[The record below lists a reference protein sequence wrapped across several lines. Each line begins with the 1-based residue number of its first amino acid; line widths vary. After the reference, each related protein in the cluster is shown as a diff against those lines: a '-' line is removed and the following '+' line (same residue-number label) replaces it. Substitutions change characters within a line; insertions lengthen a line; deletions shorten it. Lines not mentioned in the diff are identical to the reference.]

1 MNIGQNIKQAEKY
14 LTLIGVFLIPL
25 FYLPVFTNPF
35 ETPKLIVL
43 FLIVFLLSLSKLIRI
58 IVDKEIGISTNK
70 LDVFI
75 VLMILS
81 FLLSTIFA
89 SPAKM
94 DALLLPG
101 TASFVILG
109 SFLYFFIN
117 QLKDKDKKEVEVSLV
132 MSSFFVG
139 TINILSFTKLITP
152 NFTTM
157 GSLINSLL
165 LFIATLPIS
174 LLLVAKSKGY
184 LTKGLFSFI
193 SFVIFI
199 SLFINTYEVLP
210 GKNTKI
216 KILDQKF
223 GWSIAVDSLKV
234 SPFLG
239 MGPGN
244 FIESYNKFRPIETN
258 SKADWDVKYLL
269 SSNTF
274 FNVASEVGLIA
285 TISLVILFVF
295 SINKLS
301 IERPSSISLLLSA
314 IVLGLLP
321 ISASGFVVLF
331 ILLSLQSK
339 STENKTGF
347 DSKTP
352 GMIISLP
359 IMVVLLIV
367 TYFSTRA
374 FLAEYYFNKS
384 LVLLT
389 KNDAVK
395 SYELMNKTI
404 KTNPFVD
411 RYHLAAAD
419 MNSLISQSLSKKKD
433 LSDEDKKTIAN
444 LIQQSIRE
452 AKAAAGLN
460 PRKSSNWEKLGDIYN
475 GIVAVAKDA
484 DNFALQSY
492 NQAVYLD
499 PINPNIRIK
508 AGGIYYYQKKYTE
521 AIKVFE
527 LAVLSKPDFANA
539 HYNLAM
545 AYKENKQLDKAKE
558 QMNITLKLVGKDSAD
573 YETAKKEL
581 ETIEGLT
588 EPQPQT
594 NSNQQ
599 LLEVPPTNVD
609 QQQQ

>member
-1 MNIGQNIKQAEKY
+1 
-14 LTLIGVFLIPL
+14 
-25 FYLPVFTNPF
+25 
-35 ETPKLIVL
+35 
-43 FLIVFLLSLSKLIRI
+43 
-58 IVDKEIGISTNK
+58 
-70 LDVFI
+70 
-75 VLMILS
+75 
-81 FLLSTIFA
+81 
-89 SPAKM
+89 
-94 DALLLPG
+94 
-101 TASFVILG
+101 
-109 SFLYFFIN
+109 
-117 QLKDKDKKEVEVSLV
+117 
-132 MSSFFVG
+132 
-139 TINILSFTKLITP
+139 
-152 NFTTM
+152 
-157 GSLINSLL
+157 
-165 LFIATLPIS
+165 
-174 LLLVAKSKGY
+174 
-184 LTKGLFSFI
+184 
-193 SFVIFI
+193 
-199 SLFINTYEVLP
+199 
-210 GKNTKI
+210 
-216 KILDQKF
+216 
-223 GWSIAVDSLKV
+223 
-234 SPFLG
+234 
-239 MGPGN
+239 
-244 FIESYNKFRPIETN
+244 
-258 SKADWDVKYLL
+258 
-269 SSNTF
+269 
-274 FNVASEVGLIA
+274 
-285 TISLVILFVF
+285 
-295 SINKLS
+295 
-301 IERPSSISLLLSA
+301 
-314 IVLGLLP
+314 
-321 ISASGFVVLF
+321 
-331 ILLSLQSK
+331 
-339 STENKTGF
+339 
-347 DSKTP
+347 
-352 GMIISLP
+352 MIISLP
-359 IMVVLLIV
+359 IMVALLIV
-367 TYFSTRA
+367 TYFSSRA

-460 PRKSSNWEKLGDIYN
+460 PRKSSSWERLGDIYN

-484 DNFALQSY
+484 DSFALQSY

-588 EPQPQT
+588 EPQLPA
-594 NSNQQ
+594 NSSQQ
-599 LLEVPPTNVD
+599 EIEVPPVTVQN
-609 QQQQ
+609 